1 VLGACWPCP
10 SFEENLVIFD
20 CFWDFDS
27 LSKME
32 HNTKQKSWKLDP
44 FLGPLWVFGDN
55 VMGKGCQPM
64 GLPTLRPTFVMY
76 K

>member
-1 VLGACWPCP
+1 ML
-10 SFEENLVIFD
+10 D
-20 CFWDFDS
+20 HFWDFDN

-32 HNTKQKSWKLDP
+32 RQTKRILRN
-44 FLGPLWVFGDN
+44 LGTLLGSLLGFGEY
-55 VMGKGCQPM
+55 VMGKGCRPV

>member
-1 VLGACWPCP
+1 ML
-10 SFEENLVIFD
+10 D
-20 CFWDFDS
+20 HFWDFDS

-32 HNTKQKSWKLDP
+32 RQTKLRLKSRPTFGSLLF
-44 FLGPLWVFGDN
+44 FLEY
-55 VMGKGCQPM
+55 VMGKGCRPM